1 MTRPDFTGWRMV
13 ALSALMLGLTGPGQ
27 TVGISVFVDPMMAT
41 LDLTRSQV
49 STAYLIGTMAGAF
62 ALPRIGRALDDH
74 GTRTTLTAIAVGF
87 SAALAAMAGVRGIVT
102 LALGLVGIRM
112 LGQGAL
118 SLVATNAVAPWF
130 DRRRGLAIGVV
141 TAVGSSLIALQPLVT
156 NVVIARVGWR
166 SMWLLMAATV
176 GVLLL
181 VIARCGIIDRPEDI
195 GQRRD
200 GLRIEPIAGAPAGV
214 PIPTRRASERHA
226 ATGAS
231 AQDFTRAEALRTP
244 MFWALSGGTVAT
256 GMLTTAMAFHQ
267 IDLLGEQGLTAV
279 QAAANFLPQTVATFS
294 TVLLVGTLVDHIAP
308 RWILL
313 TSMLLLIAAMLA
325 VPAVAPGPSAV
336 AYGMALG
343 ASGAAARSLEAGAF
357 PRMYG
362 VRHLGAIRG
371 AVTGIGVASTAL
383 GPIALAV
390 GRTMTGDYVGVLRGL
405 IILPALVAVLGVF
418 APPPRRAAAEP
429 DAGR

>member
-1 MTRPDFTGWRMV
+1 MTRPGFAGWRMV

-27 TVGISVFVDPMMAT
+27 TVGVSVFVDPMMAT

-49 STAYLIGTMAGAF
+49 STAYLIGTLVGAF

-87 SAALAAMAGVRGIVT
+87 SAALAAMAGVRGLVT

-130 DRRRGLAIGVV
+130 DCRRGFAIGVV
-141 TAVGSSLIALQPLVT
+141 TAAGSSLIALQPLVT

-166 SMWLLMAATV
+166 GTWLLMAAIV

-181 VIARCGIIDRPEDI
+181 AIARRGIIDRPEDV
-195 GQRRD
+195 GQHQD
-200 GLRIEPIAGAPAGV
+200 GRRIEPIAGAPAGV
-214 PIPTRRASERHA
+214 PILARRAPDRHA
-226 ATGAS
+226 ATGDTAR
-231 AQDFTRAEALRTP
+231 DFTRAEALRTP

-256 GMLTTAMAFHQ
+256 GMLTTGMAFHQ
-267 IDLLGEQGLTAV
+267 IDLLGEQGLTSV
-279 QAAANFLPQTVATFS
+279 QAAANFLPQTIATFS
-294 TVLLVGTLVDHIAP
+294 TVLLVGTLVDRIAP

-313 TSMLLLIAAMLA
+313 TSMLLLVAAMLA

-357 PRMYG
+357 PRLYG

-390 GRTMTGDYVGVLRGL
+390 GRELTGSYVGVLRGL
-405 IILPALVAVLGVF
+405 VVIPALVAVLGVF
-418 APPPRRAAAEP
+418 APPPRRATAEP
-429 DAGR
+429 GAGR